1 MGFISLFIMALF
13 RLNRATRLNAHC
25 IQDNNDLNQKG
36 QRKDCPIF
44 DYVDL

>member
-1 MGFISLFIMALF
+1 MGFNSLFIMALF
-13 RLNRATRLNAHC
+13 RLNRATRLMRTVSG
-25 IQDNNDLNQKG
+25 QNDLNQKG

>member
-1 MGFISLFIMALF
+1 MGFNSLFIMALF
-13 RLNRATRLNAHC
+13 RLNRATRLSAHC
-25 IQDNNDLNQKG
+25 IRANDLNQKG